1 MTPDNH
7 PLYRLVDFAGI
18 EDPMSRRVNPGTAQP
33 ADIALAGEMGFGVDA
48 RVPLDST
55 TSSPG
60 VWRSLVA
67 HSLWERGAV
76 GSNPATPT
84 YAPTPTF
91 APTPTYRSSPWTPGY
106 PWAFIHGAPDHRGAP
121 PSPPSELGAI
131 STVKSTVENL
141 SPTRVR
147 LAVEVPFEELKPS
160 LDSAYKKIGSS
171 VKVPGFRP
179 GKVPNRVIDQR
190 VGRAAVLEE
199 AVNDALPRMYT
210 DAVRENEIKAL
221 GQPEID
227 VTNLDDNVSLSFTAE
242 VDIRPEIE
250 VPDLST
256 LAVTVDDIEVT
267 DADVDEQLD
276 ELRARF
282 GTLTGVDRAVESGD
296 FVALDLKA
304 VVKGEEIEGGSANGL
319 SYEVGKGDLIDGLDD
334 AIIGTSAGDS
344 ATFATKL
351 AQGER
356 AGSDAEVNVT
366 VNSVKVRELPD
377 VDDEFAQLASEFDTV
392 EELRADLRTRL
403 GRAKALG
410 QGSDARDK
418 VLAKLIETMEFPV
431 PESAVESEVGYREH
445 DIIHSLGH
453 DDALFEQFLA
463 GQGKTREEFDAE
475 LREGAINS
483 VKAQFILDAIA
494 DKEQVGVGDGEL
506 TEYLVRQAQRYNM
519 SPQDFANEVM
529 QAGNLPSLI
538 ADVRRNK
545 ALAVAMNAATIT
557 DESGNPVDLSALSAQ
572 DISAFE
578 EAEEAVEDEI
588 VEDELADLVEDE

>member
-1 MTPDNH
+1 
-7 PLYRLVDFAGI
+7 
-18 EDPMSRRVNPGTAQP
+18 
-33 ADIALAGEMGFGVDA
+33 
-48 RVPLDST
+48 
-55 TSSPG
+55 
-60 VWRSLVA
+60 
-67 HSLWERGAV
+67 
-76 GSNPATPT
+76 
-84 YAPTPTF
+84 
-91 APTPTYRSSPWTPGY
+91 
-106 PWAFIHGAPDHRGAP
+106 
-121 PSPPSELGAI
+121 
-131 STVKSTVENL
+131 VKSTVENL

-160 LDSAYKKIGSS
+160 LDSAYKKIGSQ

-179 GKVPNRVIDQR
+179 GKVPARVIDQR

-199 AVNDALPRMYT
+199 AVNDALPRIYT
-210 DAVRENEIKAL
+210 DVVRENEIKAL

-242 VDIRPEIE
+242 VDVRPEID
-250 VPDLST
+250 VPDLSSIS
-256 LAVTVDDIEVT
+256 VTVDDVEVT
-267 DADVDEQLD
+267 DADVEEQLD

-282 GTLTGVDRAVESGD
+282 GTLKGVERPVAAGD

-304 VVKGEEIEGGSANGL
+304 EVDGEEIEGGSANGL

-334 AIIGTSAGDS
+334 AIIGKSAGDS
-344 ATFATKL
+344 TTFATTI
-351 AQGER
+351 AQGDS
-356 AGSDAEVNVT
+356 AGSDAQVSVT
-366 VNSVKVRELPD
+366 VNSVKERELPE
-377 VDDEFAQLASEFDTV
+377 VDDEFAQLASEFDTI
-392 EELRADLRTRL
+392 EELREDLRTRL

-418 VLAKLIETMEFPV
+418 VLAKLIETVEFPV
-431 PESAVESEVGYREH
+431 PESSITSEVGYREH
-445 DIIHSLGH
+445 DIIHSLNH

-463 GQGKTREEFDAE
+463 GQGKTREEFDAD

-529 QAGNLPSLI
+529 QAGNLPALI

-545 ALAVAMNAATIT
+545 ALAVALSAATIT
-557 DESGNPVDLSALSAQ
+557 DESGNTIDLSALSAQ

-578 EAEEAVEDEI
+578 EAEEAVEGDI
-588 VEDELADLVEDE
+588 VEDELAEVVDE

>member
-1 MTPDNH
+1 
-7 PLYRLVDFAGI
+7 
-18 EDPMSRRVNPGTAQP
+18 
-33 ADIALAGEMGFGVDA
+33 
-48 RVPLDST
+48 
-55 TSSPG
+55 
-60 VWRSLVA
+60 
-67 HSLWERGAV
+67 
-76 GSNPATPT
+76 
-84 YAPTPTF
+84 
-91 APTPTYRSSPWTPGY
+91 
-106 PWAFIHGAPDHRGAP
+106 
-121 PSPPSELGAI
+121 
-131 STVKSTVENL
+131 VKSTVENL

-171 VKVPGFRP
+171 VRVPGFRP

-199 AVNDALPRMYT
+199 AVNDALPRIYT
-210 DAVRENEIKAL
+210 DAVRENEIRAL

-242 VDIRPEIE
+242 VDVRPEIE
-250 VPDLST
+250 LPDLST
-256 LAVTVDDIEVT
+256 IAVTVDDVEVN
-267 DADVDEQLD
+267 DADVDEQLA

-282 GTLTGVDRAVESGD
+282 GTLTGVERPVALGD

-304 VVKGEEIEGGSANGL
+304 EVDGEQIEGGTASGL

-334 AIIGTSAGDS
+334 AILGKSAGDS

-351 AQGER
+351 AQGEQ
-356 AGSDAEVNVT
+356 AGSDAQVSVT
-366 VNSVKVRELPD
+366 VNSVKERELPEI
-377 VDDEFAQLASEFDTV
+377 DDEFAQMASEFDTV
-392 EELRADLRTRL
+392 EELRDDLRTRL

-410 QGSDARDK
+410 QGSEARDK
-418 VLAKLIETMEFPV
+418 VLEKLIETIEFPV
-431 PESAVESEVGYREH
+431 PESSISNEVGVREH

-463 GQGKTREEFDAE
+463 GQGKTREEFDNE
-475 LREGAINS
+475 LREGAQNS

-506 TEYLVRQAQRYNM
+506 TEYLVRQAQRYDM

-529 QAGNLPSLI
+529 QAGNLPALI

-545 ALAVAMNAATIT
+545 ALAVALNAATIT
-557 DESGNPVDLSALSAQ
+557 DASGHTLDLSSLSAN

-578 EAEEAVEDEI
+578 EAEEEAEDDI
-588 VEDELADLVEDE
+588 IEDELADVDDFTDAQE